1 MLICIFVHNYKQNK
15 MHFRIEISL
24 NRFTLCVFNVIM
36 RTFSVCLA
44 LRRDKKHPELV
55 IITLSQHQ
63 LMMKRLQ
70 VIFVSNPST
79 LQASV

>member
-44 LRRDKKHPELV
+44 LRRDKKHIE
-55 IITLSQHQ
+55 S
-63 LMMKRLQ
+63 
-70 VIFVSNPST
+70 VSHNNTQST
-79 LQASV
+79 PAHDEKVTGDFC

>member
-44 LRRDKKHPELV
+44 LRRDKKQSV

-63 LMMKRLQ
+63 PMMKRLQ
-70 VIFVSNPST
+70 VIFVSIPST
-79 LQASV
+79 RGASV